1 MAYHNRRKDHSV
13 RCESA
18 PSQRAPETRCSLAS
32 LRRGLSAV
40 AEFHNQRGHK
50 IAFYTQLKFLE
61 RHQKPQ
67 WEQQTAKNGSK
78 YEKIG
83 VSPG

>member
-18 PSQRAPETRCSLAS
+18 PSQRAPETRRSLAS
-32 LRRGLSAV
+32 LRRGLTAV

-67 WEQQTAKNGSK
+67 WETANS
-78 YEKIG
+78 EEWFKI
-83 VSPG
+83 